1 MHMANELLSV
11 PVAGATLG
19 IAAAGLGFVCRKAQR
34 IITSDKLALMG
45 ILGAFIFAAQM
56 VNFQLPGMPG
66 TSGHLVGAVLLAVI
80 LGPHL
85 AAIVMSSVVII
96 QCLIFQDGGLL
107 ALGCNII
114 NMALVPSYLGYFLYR
129 AVTAPHQLNVRERL
143 VSESQNPGA
152 SAAQLV
158 RGSLRIYIGTM
169 LACMIAVEAGA
180 ILVPL
185 QTTLSG
191 VLRIPF
197 STFLITMIG
206 VHFLVGLLEGL
217 VTVAVL
223 GYLQQVRPD
232 IVADSLPGKVRLSRK
247 AVLATLVVFTV
258 AIGAGLS
265 LVASGLPDGL
275 EWSYAERP
283 DQPDFETVVSNEDS
297 RVTAVDNFQKK
308 YAPLPDYSRR
318 VSPLG
323 QTEKVDVNVSSGW
336 TSFAGVLG
344 SAITMF
350 FIWLAARLLIRN
362 PR

>member
-19 IAAAGLGFVCRKAQR
+19 IAAAGLGLVCRKAKR

-56 VNFQLPGMPG
+56 VNFQLPAMPG
-66 TSGHLVGAVLLAVI
+66 TSGHLIGAVLLSVI

-129 AVTAPHQLNVRERL
+129 AVTAGQLN
-143 VSESQNPGA
+143 
-152 SAAQLV
+152 
-158 RGSLRIYIGTM
+158 SLRIYIGTM

-217 VTVAVL
+217 TTVAVL

-232 IVADSLPGKVRLSRK
+232 IVVGSLPGKVRLSRK

-283 DQPDFETVVSNEDS
+283 DQPDFKTAVSNEDS
-297 RVTAVDNFQKK
+297 RVAAVDNFQTK
-308 YAPLPDYSRR
+308 YTPLPDYSRR
-318 VSPLG
+318 ISPLG
-323 QTEKVDVNVSSGW
+323 QTENIDVNVSSGW

-344 SAITMF
+344 SGVTMVS
-350 FIWLAARLLIRN
+350 IWLIARLLSRN